1 MATDES
7 ERERRPVDPS
17 VDEIA
22 ANSAG
27 DADTEGHSMLTL
39 ELGRTVERDRVRET
53 EKASREH
60 ARAREVGAK
69 RAGGLFRRF
78 RRP

>member
-1 MATDES
+1 MASHED
-7 ERERRPVDPS
+7 ERERAPADPS
-17 VDEIA
+17 FDEIV
-22 ANSAG
+22 AG
-27 DADTEGHSMLTL
+27 ADADADTEGHSMLTL

-53 EKASREH
+53 EKAGREH

-69 RAGGLFRRF
+69 RDGGLLRRF